1 WHTWGWWSTWYGG
14 ARSWRTLLC
23 HMRYLKCWRKGLV
36 ERMICGSLG
45 MLNAI
50 VRVLHKSLTFHI
62 SLSQEGAK
70 LRYQNGN
77 ILPFVQCDRD
87 RYCKTSLSL

>member
-1 WHTWGWWSTWYGG
+1 
-14 ARSWRTLLC
+14 
-23 HMRYLKCWRKGLV
+23 
-36 ERMICGSLG
+36 

-70 LRYQNGN
+70 QRYPNGN
-77 ILPFVQCDRD
+77 FIRYILYRSRSV
-87 RYCKTSLSL
+87 